1 MIFVKEDVQDAGFS
15 WTIYDG
21 YINDSRECKG
31 DNDNDSYLWWWEMTM
46 VDYNSDFDLIND
58 GDCEPYE
65 KLVQK
70 KIVSWEDKAWVI
82 VMVEQNNNLVELNHR
97 LNYTSKT

>member
-1 MIFVKEDVQDAGFS
+1 
-15 WTIYDG
+15 
-21 YINDSRECKG
+21 
-31 DNDNDSYLWWWEMTM
+31 M

-70 KIVSWEDKAWVI
+70 KLFLERTNVPLSLSHCT
-82 VMVEQNNNLVELNHR
+82 VMVEQNNNLVELHHR